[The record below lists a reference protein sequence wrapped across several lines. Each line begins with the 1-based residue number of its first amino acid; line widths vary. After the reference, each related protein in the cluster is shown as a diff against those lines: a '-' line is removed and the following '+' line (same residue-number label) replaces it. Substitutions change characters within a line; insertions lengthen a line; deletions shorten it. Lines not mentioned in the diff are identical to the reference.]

1 MRLFTLAFILLG
13 LTGCDKRQTDMDNN
27 IPPVNTPPKTD
38 TLTRK
43 GLTYLALGDSYTIG
57 EAVEADKN
65 FPNQLTALMPRYGL
79 GFNKPQII
87 ARTGWTTDELI
98 KAIEQQKPAGTF
110 DLVTLLIGVNNQ
122 YRGYNIDTYRTE
134 FKALLATALKYAGN
148 NKTHIF
154 VLSIPDYS
162 VTPFAQNSDNEKIAR
177 EIDQYN
183 AINKAETE
191 AMGITYVDI
200 TPISRQATT
209 KPELIVGDGLHPS
222 AQMYGE
228 WVNLLTGSVASRYK

>member
-1 MRLFTLAFILLG
+1 MKIITLAFTLLS
-13 LTGCDKRQTDMDNN
+13 LTACDKRQTNMETPNN
-27 IPPVNTPPKTD
+27 VTTPPATD
-38 TLTRK
+38 TLRS

-65 FPNQLTALMPRYGL
+65 FPNQLITRMPQYGL
-79 GFNKPQII
+79 QFNKPQII

-98 KAIEQQKPAGTF
+98 QAIDQQKPTGTF
-110 DLVTLLIGVNNQ
+110 NLVTLLIGVNNQ

-134 FKALLATALKYAGN
+134 FKKLLNTALNYAGN
-148 NKTHIF
+148 NKAHVF

-162 VTPFAQNSDNEKIAR
+162 VTPFAQNSDREKIAR

-191 AMGITYVDI
+191 NMGIAYIDI
-200 TPISRQATT
+200 TPISRQATA
-209 KPELIVGDGLHPS
+209 KPELIANDGLHPS
-222 AQMYGE
+222 ALMYKAWIDLFAG
-228 WVNLLTGSVASRYK
+228 TVATLYK